1 TDADAGDRQ
10 ACSGD
15 ASGTYVAFVV
25 NPTTGEWTYT
35 LDNNAANVQALAQG
49 ESHDE
54 VFTVTVTD
62 DVGATTTQDVTI
74 TVTGSN
80 DGPVISSGSSEG
92 RGEGEESR
100 RARGQGRANRAGAG
114 EHGGDR
120 G

>member
-80 DGPVISSGSSEG
+80 DGPVISSGAQTGAVQEDATL
-92 RGEGEESR
+92 
-100 RARGQGRANRAGAG
+100 RASGQDRATDADAGDHQAYS
-114 EHGGDR
+114 
-120 G
+120 